1 MVICE
6 TQIYTMMPTITET
19 IVFEMDIVPL
29 VVNVVMVEMLS
40 IIAVIIQ
47 AVMI

>member
-1 MVICE
+1 
-6 TQIYTMMPTITET
+6 MMPTITET